1 MQRIILSAVAGLLAL
16 STAHG
21 REFTGKNGKKIEAEI
36 ISKTPDTVELKLDT
50 GKTVTVPLTS
60 LSDADQLYI
69 RVWESPED
77 KAARLKAIE
86 LAEVLKA
93 KGFIDCPLE
102 NVDQGTV
109 VTLDVD
115 GKTIKMLI
123 DHRNE
128 QPLIQKAAIERLGL
142 KMEKAEGGG
151 NILGTFTPGKL
162 GNGSA
167 SRPGMEFYVV
177 NIESLPEGIDGMIGG
192 QVFVDT
198 EVWVDFARKV
208 LWMKGGN

>member
-1 MQRIILSAVAGLLAL
+1 MQRIILSALVVLWPL
-16 STAHG
+16 SVAHG

-60 LSDADQLYI
+60 LSEADQLYI

-77 KAARLKAIE
+77 KAARLKAVE

-93 KGFIDCPLE
+93 KGFIDCPIE
-102 NVDQGTV
+102 KVEQGTV

-142 KMEKAEGGG
+142 KMEKVEGGG
-151 NILGTFTPGKL
+151 NVLGTFTPAKL
-162 GNGSA
+162 GNGSS

-177 NIESLPEGIDGMIGG
+177 NIDSLPEGIDGMIGG

-208 LWMKGGN
+208 LWMKGGS